1 MWHRTLLFD
10 LPTIKFFTMG
20 WLSLRS
26 RLQGSTSF
34 EPVFTQVTD
43 SKSVTE
49 HVEHVQHV
57 EHVETIDNIY
67 TPSTSEYP
75 LQDPSVPDEAL
86 PFIPP
91 AIVRSQRLRFS
102 KAKVLAWIVV
112 DNIVYD
118 CTEFIKE
125 HPGGET
131 VIQSFIGEDCS
142 WQFWRFHSETIME
155 KWGGPLRV
163 GRTEGIVNR
172 FKEPPRYFGSRNR

>member
-1 MWHRTLLFD
+1 
-10 LPTIKFFTMG
+10 MG

-67 TPSTSEYP
+67 APSTSEYP

-142 WQFWRFHSETIME
+142 WQLFLATI
-155 KWGGPLRV
+155 PLGLLTSFTFLIYRLSQTPLDV
-163 GRTEGIVNR
+163 PRIRIDLVNV
-172 FKEPPRYFGSRNR
+172 S